1 MPVAVSPPRY
11 FTLPGGGK
19 LRGDAAAS
27 YLRMRAAGMPAG
39 GIDVFYRSL
48 EKQAELRRLYES
60 NPARYPL
67 AARPNVNA
75 PHYRGV
81 AMDLHTTTAGIYNPS
96 SAHVWLTKGGKGQL
110 KPQPGERLQAHAF
123 GWRRTVPSERWHFAY
138 DPARDTKAKADLAAR
153 LKVLG
158 FKTVRDF
165 QRSVKL
171 TADGVAGPA
180 TWTALLSAKPGPP
193 KPPTPKPDVLR
204 FATLNCVDP
213 RFGAGSI
220 QGAAQTRV
228 LALAK
233 VVASFDAPLIALT
246 ECPDDKRSEVEG
258 KGMRTRLREALP
270 GGTARWKVWVHGATA
285 ILFDS
290 TVAKPVGAAGVLRSY
305 FGAAGYHGAIAALF
319 AIDGRKVAFC
329 AYHLQPNSIASADAQ
344 IRQVQAAAEA
354 ARALTGAAL
363 RVMAGDGVNADSWMP
378 GWQSTRVGKSAD
390 VPTYKGEA
398 ITDRIHVQADGKT
411 VVKVTGYGT
420 RPTKASDHAGAVAQ
434 VTSSVPSSL

>member
-1 MPVAVSPPRY
+1 MPTSATPARY

-39 GIDVFYRSL
+39 GIDVFHRSL
-48 EKQAELRRLYES
+48 EKQAELFKLWLSGKGNR
-60 NPARYPL
+60 
-67 AARPNVNA
+67 AAPPNANA

-81 AMDLHTTTAGIYNPS
+81 AIDFHTTTGRIYDPS
-96 SAHVWLTKGGKGQL
+96 TSFLWATKGGKGQL
-110 KPQPGERLQAHAF
+110 KPQLGERLQAHAF

-138 DPARDTKAKADLAAR
+138 DPDRDTKAKADLAAR

-270 GGTARWKVWVHGATA
+270 GGAARWKVWVHGATA

-305 FGAAGYHGAIAALF
+305 FGTAGYHGAIAALF

-363 RVMAGDGVNADSWMP
+363 RVLAGDGVNADSWLP

-390 VPTYKGEA
+390 APTYKGEA
-398 ITDRIHVQADGKT
+398 ITDQIHVQADGKT

-420 RPTKASDHAGAVAQ
+420 RPTKASDHAGVVAQ
-434 VTSSVPSSL
+434 VTSSVPSPL